1 LNLIIKQGKN
11 NMGQCPL
18 CRGNKENGF
27 TIFILDLG
35 FGLLIVRDVPANIC
49 SQCGE
54 RWIPSYVAEKLE
66 KIADDA
72 RRKKPELEIVSFEEA
87 A

>member
-1 LNLIIKQGKN
+1 
-11 NMGQCPL
+11 MGHCPL
-18 CRGNKENGF
+18 CGGNKEKGF
-27 TIFILDLG
+27 TVFTVELG
-35 FGLLIVRDVPANIC
+35 GGLLIVKGVPANIC

-54 RWIPSYVAEKLE
+54 KWITSDVAEKLE

-72 RRKKPELEIVSFEEA
+72 RKKKPELEIVSFEEA

>member
-1 LNLIIKQGKN
+1 
-11 NMGQCPL
+11 MGQCPL
-18 CRGNKENGF
+18 CGGNKGKGF
-27 TIFILDLG
+27 TIFTVDLG

-54 RWIPSYVAEKLE
+54 RWIPSDVAKKLE
-66 KIADDA
+66 KIADGA
-72 RRKKPELEIVSFEEA
+72 RKKKPELEIVSFEEA